1 MRYQTTTTLTPRS
14 TSRAHVRRLV
24 SSYTSIG
31 MKDPVTMTVKYSAH
45 RRRRRRPMTLGQRRA
60 AYTKVPA
67 PMARSWRASRD
78 RTLAMALPI

>member
-14 TSRAHVRRLV
+14 TSRAQVRRLV

-31 MKDPVTMTVKYSAH
+31 MKDPVTMTVKYS
-45 RRRRRRPMTLGQRRA
+45 RPSPAEEEANALGQ
-60 AYTKVPA
+60 KEGGVHQVPA